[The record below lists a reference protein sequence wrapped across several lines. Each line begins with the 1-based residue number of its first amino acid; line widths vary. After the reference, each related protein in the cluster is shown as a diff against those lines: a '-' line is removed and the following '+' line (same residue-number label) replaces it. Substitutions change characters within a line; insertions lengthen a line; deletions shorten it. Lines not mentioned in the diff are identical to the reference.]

1 VLPKALSGVGSLSF
15 FGFGKSTV
23 SLLGALPLD
32 GITVK
37 LRSEKKIDKRLLASG
52 LKVDLILDGEA
63 AFTDIDEDDSFDGG
77 VYGVISEAVKGY
89 DIPMCFNF
97 HAGHVDNNQPLML
110 GAKYKLEVL
119 KNKSIL
125 KCLN

>member
-1 VLPKALSGVGSLSF
+1 VF
-15 FGFGKSTV
+15 EQ
-23 SLLGALPLD
+23 
-32 GITVK
+32 I
-37 LRSEKKIDKRLLASG
+37 SG
-52 LKVDLILDGEA
+52 LVVGQ
-63 AFTDIDEDDSFDGG
+63 FTDIDEDDSFDGG